1 MEEQAGPEPEA
12 AEEIKQ
18 KSRRRGRKRTR
29 FGVPKKMPVPVRA
42 LWESA
47 SQEEQERAH
56 RTCCAILE
64 NWLGRSSK
72 QEVMERLH
80 LPALRVWQL
89 SQQALGGMLAGLL
102 KQPRTRGGAS
112 MPKDPE
118 SDPKQLRKKI
128 EQLERELELAQDVI
142 KLLRELPGN
151 RNQRKG
157 KGAKSSAR
165 AGKKKVRRPASADSL
180 PSSGD
185 VARGD
190 EGPQVG

>member
-1 MEEQAGPEPEA
+1 MEEVAGPEPGA
-12 AEEIKQ
+12 GEEIKP
-18 KSRRRGRKRTR
+18 KRRRRGRKRTR
-29 FGVPKKMPVPVRA
+29 FGIPKKMPVPVRA

-47 SQEEQERAH
+47 SREEQERAH

-72 QEVMERLH
+72 QEVMESLQ

-112 MPKDPE
+112 MPKDPD

-128 EQLERELELAQDVI
+128 ERLERELELAQDVI

-151 RNQRKG
+151 RDQRKRRDG
-157 KGAKSSAR
+157 KSSTPV
-165 AGKKKVRRPASADSL
+165 GKKKVRRPASSDSL
-180 PSSGD
+180 PGSGD